1 MIPADEGDDM
11 TVDTDRFLETLDEAA
26 SLAFIESKGDELTDI
41 LVSSLEETLN
51 ILRDQQP
58 GAVVH

>member
-1 MIPADEGDDM
+1 M

-26 SLAFIESKGDELTDI
+26 SLAFIESKGDELIDI
-41 LVSSLEETLN
+41 LVNSLEETLR

-58 GAVVH
+58 GEAVH